1 MAHLNKVIFAIDNNT
16 DTHRVAK
23 FLRYMDTVRAM
34 RKMNGTLTHCIGC
47 WEGILEP
54 SYMMDEIDFDKFV
67 KGSGY
72 IEDQEC
78 VLHVPGDTRQPCTL
92 VYPNGV
98 THNVGTMREAPASE
112 ALQATGWTYV
122 QATGKYFVTQ

>member
-23 FLRYMDTVRAM
+23 FLRYMDTQRAM
-34 RKMNGTLTHCIGC
+34 TRTSNNMVHCIGC

-54 SYMMDEIDFDKFV
+54 SYMVDEADWNAFV
-67 KGSGY
+67 KWSDFV
-72 IEDQEC
+72 ENQDC
-78 VLHVPGDTRQPCTL
+78 VLYVPGDTRQPCTL
-92 VYPNGV
+92 VYRDG
-98 THNVGTMREAPASE
+98 TQQTVGTMREAPASE

-122 QATGKYFVTQ
+122 QATGKYFVTD